1 MDINGFSSA
10 QKLVPIGFDTSPCL
24 KILLEGQQHHA
35 TKEHGYIVTFPKTPY
50 YFS

>member
-10 QKLVPIGFDTSPCL
+10 QKLVLIGFDTSPCL
-24 KILLEGQQHHA
+24 HLLEGQQHHA
-35 TKEHGYIVTFPKTPY
+35 TKEHGYRVTFPKTPY